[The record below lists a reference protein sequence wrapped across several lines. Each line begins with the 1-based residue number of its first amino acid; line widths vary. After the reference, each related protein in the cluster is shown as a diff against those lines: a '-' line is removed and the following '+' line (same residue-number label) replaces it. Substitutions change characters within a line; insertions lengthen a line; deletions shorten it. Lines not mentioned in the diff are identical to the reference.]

1 MPWIGLSPV
10 EDLRPLS
17 YGQEDRRVC
26 RRLHRM
32 KYNRSQKI
40 KEDPEWHWRD
50 PDGEVTTHISFRL
63 FSPHYES
70 ESLDLGMAFPLDGE
84 RVLEFVQESA
94 RVIDK
99 PWLNVA
105 IFSQPQLHDDYGS
118 VILVPEWLGASEK
131 EVLLVDASGVG
142 HGIFAHYQS
151 GPISRYSMLRL
162 IEYEGPDEAEVYAF
176 GAREPL
182 IENEPVP
189 PVPGG
194 LVKIIVKG
202 DPLHWA
208 TPIADRLQAPDMWR
222 PDTEHCGHLE
232 GPLGLP
238 DGRRSIPAPGK
249 QGAGLHPPPT
259 CLPNIRLR
267 CGEHLAPD
275 PDRPPGAP
283 LLAR

>member
-1 MPWIGLSPV
+1 MTVAEQMAQALQRCAL
-10 EDLRPLS
+10 DRPLS
-17 YGQEDRRVC
+17 SGGLTPSELRPGGPT
-26 RRLHRM
+26 RLPPPAPDEI
-32 KYNRSQKI
+32 QPEPEEE
-40 KEDPEWHWRD
+40 EDPEWHWRD

-232 GPLGLP
+232 GRHLDFQTAGDQYLHQVRG
-238 DGRRSIPAPGK
+238 GRTS
-249 QGAGLHPPPT
+249 PPS
-259 CLPNIRLR
+259 N
-267 CGEHLAPD
+267 
-275 PDRPPGAP
+275 
-283 LLAR
+283 LLA